1 VVIQAQGIASWAEA
15 GVRTIEVLAKLL
27 IAAPMSSPRALVYVV
42 AITTEAVQL
51 EKLIARGTD
60 ARIRTWKIAAHLL
73 AAPVVH
79 QALVHIL
86 AALAIGTQLESLA
99 AGASPSSATQA
110 DLLTAIVVHLAQILG
125 QTGVLLDQVKSLGA
139 QALVATRSVLAA
151 VTAQVRILGTL
162 VDVLAAEHLT
172 PVANGTDATEAG
184 VILAVQTA
192 SRQAL
197 LDSVVLGAGGL
208 LH

>member
-1 VVIQAQGIASWAEA
+1 
-15 GVRTIEVLAKLL
+15 
-27 IAAPMSSPRALVYVV
+27 
-42 AITTEAVQL
+42 
-51 EKLIARGTD
+51 
-60 ARIRTWKIAAHLL
+60 
-73 AAPVVH
+73 
-79 QALVHIL
+79 
-86 AALAIGTQLESLA
+86 
-99 AGASPSSATQA
+99 
-110 DLLTAIVVHLAQILG
+110 
-125 QTGVLLDQVKSLGA
+125 
-139 QALVATRSVLAA
+139 

>member
-1 VVIQAQGIASWAEA
+1 
-15 GVRTIEVLAKLL
+15 
-27 IAAPMSSPRALVYVV
+27 M
-42 AITTEAVQL
+42 
-51 EKLIARGTD
+51 
-60 ARIRTWKIAAHLL
+60 
-73 AAPVVH
+73 
-79 QALVHIL
+79 
-86 AALAIGTQLESLA
+86 
-99 AGASPSSATQA
+99 
-110 DLLTAIVVHLAQILG
+110 
-125 QTGVLLDQVKSLGA
+125 
-139 QALVATRSVLAA
+139 
-151 VTAQVRILGTL
+151 RILGTL

>member
-1 VVIQAQGIASWAEA
+1 MSQGTEA
-15 GVRTIEVLAKLL
+15 LVATRLILAK
-27 IAAPMSSPRALVYVV
+27 VG
-42 AITTEAVQL
+42 AV
-51 EKLIARGTD
+51 
-60 ARIRTWKIAAHLL
+60 
-73 AAPVVH
+73 PVG
-79 QALVHIL
+79 QGALVHIL

-172 PVANGTDATEAG
+172 PVSNGTDATEAG